1 MPTEENKTLENKV
14 ISGTVEKTRTRA
26 EEYIRDPEKSRQ
38 LLDEALK
45 KAKQKE
51 ANKGPLADLWNN
63 LTAFF
68 RLMQAYMRRE
78 YRDIPWAS
86 IVIVVVAIIYFV
98 SPIDL
103 IPDFIPFA
111 GYIDD
116 AAVIVF
122 VLKQIKSDLDKFLVW
137 ESEQRKENSL

>member
-1 MPTEENKTLENKV
+1 MSTEEHKTPKATAV
-14 ISGTVEKTRTRA
+14 SGAVEKAKTKA
-26 EEYIRDPEKSRQ
+26 EEYIRDPEKSKQ

-45 KAKQKE
+45 KAKRKE
-51 ANKGPLADLWNN
+51 KNKGPLSDLWNN

-68 RLMQAYMRRE
+68 RLLQAYIRHD
-78 YRDIPWAS
+78 YVDIPWAS

-122 VLKQIKSDLDKFLVW
+122 VLAQIKSDLDNFLQW
-137 ESEQRKENSL
+137 EAEHKKD